1 MKTHMRAPFYLILGF
16 LPVSAS
22 ALKIAPVTGNVS
34 VPGGSASA
42 SAGAAGNVAGA
53 QNGLTSLG
61 NTITGVGQTTLIN
74 IANPQVQIDADG
86 APAVAEVQALSAQG
100 AFAAGAVPGAAGHTK
115 ASSRFASSSK
125 GPGAPGDPSGANPSA
140 ETGVRSLDSTM
151 KDLSAAK
158 TREKKGQGGAVSSR
172 LDSLFDFSKKRKG
185 GGFEAPTDNKQ
196 GVAAKT
202 DSAVSLNGLPDPAV
216 VGSDKAVA
224 KLSALAKNAAA
235 AQAPFLYQRAVD
247 IARDAKKSEMAGEVL
262 ASAAKQAN
270 ASVNEAGNKA
280 FIAAAKGRTTDALNY
295 TKSVYGWNELLS
307 ANDRPLIANFSE
319 FRDAVKHVL
328 SEALDSPGKTLPTPT
343 VTFKKEKGASGAQM
357 KAYVSMPEGIRNQ
370 IAALPARFVADLAL
384 PDTLV
389 SMEEFSAPEIG
400 APLNDQFNIGPQAG
414 PGAVFRAQ
422 RKSGRSFLT
431 SFWMAARRFFS
442 SVSEGL
448 WAWLR
453 SFLQSIGVFSSAA
466 GLRVDASSMESLQ
479 ALPSQTVVSESARA
493 SASDAHR
500 LGYKLFTETR

>member
-1 MKTHMRAPFYLILGF
+1 
-16 LPVSAS
+16 
-22 ALKIAPVTGNVS
+22 
-34 VPGGSASA
+34 
-42 SAGAAGNVAGA
+42 
-53 QNGLTSLG
+53 
-61 NTITGVGQTTLIN
+61 
-74 IANPQVQIDADG
+74 
-86 APAVAEVQALSAQG
+86 
-100 AFAAGAVPGAAGHTK
+100 
-115 ASSRFASSSK
+115 
-125 GPGAPGDPSGANPSA
+125 
-140 ETGVRSLDSTM
+140 
-151 KDLSAAK
+151 
-158 TREKKGQGGAVSSR
+158 
-172 LDSLFDFSKKRKG
+172 
-185 GGFEAPTDNKQ
+185 
-196 GVAAKT
+196 
-202 DSAVSLNGLPDPAV
+202 
-216 VGSDKAVA
+216 
-224 KLSALAKNAAA
+224 
-235 AQAPFLYQRAVD
+235 
-247 IARDAKKSEMAGEVL
+247 
-262 ASAAKQAN
+262 
-270 ASVNEAGNKA
+270 
-280 FIAAAKGRTTDALNY
+280 
-295 TKSVYGWNELLS
+295 
-307 ANDRPLIANFSE
+307 
-319 FRDAVKHVL
+319 
-328 SEALDSPGKTLPTPT
+328 
-343 VTFKKEKGASGAQM
+343 M